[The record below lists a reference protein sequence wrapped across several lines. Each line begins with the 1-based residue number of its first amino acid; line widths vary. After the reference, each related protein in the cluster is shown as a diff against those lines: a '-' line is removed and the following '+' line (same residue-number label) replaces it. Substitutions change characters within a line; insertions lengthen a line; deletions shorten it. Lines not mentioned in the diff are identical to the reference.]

1 GGSAAPL
8 PPPSPPCAMGS
19 SASQQSPGAAYGT
32 RSAGVAGSGSGS
44 AASASASRPGG
55 GGRPARARAA
65 AAAASWRQQEADDES
80 FARRLQMQE
89 VAASFGPG
97 LRAGG
102 AVRPGRPAPGGARA
116 GPTVTARAA
125 CPFCSAE
132 NEVVAPSGLRS
143 SQGALR
149 CGSCSR
155 RFQVEV
161 PRDAEA
167 MPMRVCRNC
176 GVVNQFPAP
185 APGEPAPSVMCGAC
199 GHVTQAPR
207 RSAADLAG
215 ATHRCSPRGT
225 CWTSTPARGATSR
238 RRNIGI
244 STRFR
249 GSARLLPLAVLQ
261 ALVREQHG
269 NPAHGSD
276 IDALP
281 TRTLQGIGHLGE
293 QTKCLICLEDF
304 GDGDD
309 VMTLP
314 CLHIYHKKCVE
325 QWLGCDNSCPV
336 CKTPI
341 GGSHSG

>member
-215 ATHRCSPRGT
+215 AS
-225 CWTSTPARGATSR
+225 
-238 RRNIGI
+238 
-244 STRFR
+244 
-249 GSARLLPLAVLQ
+249 RLLPLAVLQ

>member
-176 GVVNQFPAP
+176 GVVNQ
-185 APGEPAPSVMCGAC
+185 
-199 GHVTQAPR
+199 
-207 RSAADLAG
+207 
-215 ATHRCSPRGT
+215 
-225 CWTSTPARGATSR
+225 
-238 RRNIGI
+238 
-244 STRFR
+244 
-249 GSARLLPLAVLQ
+249 LLPLAVLQ